1 MTSTCDSEKYKKL
14 KEKVEGQKKRREEV
28 SPGDMYDLAPLM
40 ARWAVY
46 DRLPICLLCRKLDS
60 KPKTL
65 GHIIPHSVL
74 KEAGRDK
81 AFDHIRGAEMPVSKM
96 GYYAFCEGCEKLFQQ
111 GEVYFNKEFFRP
123 FLANVD
129 GKTEVNV
136 TNDSFPWLYYC
147 LISIIWRL
155 LCFVPHENSG
165 CIRIQALEYLR
176 NYLLNWKE
184 ETGEIDARVKLL
196 LFAPSCLVDEMLK
209 DNEVNRR
216 CFYEMFTGGIFQPPS
231 DSPNVLPVWLF
242 CGPLHVNMLYLEC
255 GFTADSS
262 VKGFED
268 SVLTTKTNK
277 FTIEDKKTRI
287 FPAVYYKTVV
297 DFGAPILSATSRLPS
312 AGKKADSTSP
322 VFQAVYFHLLPK
334 DISYDRKHNI
344 FDFRKDMFEKKG
356 CHQRDAFS
364 ITEVKRKGNNEKI
377 VFVAIRGGL
386 KNGGEYA
393 MGLNVNTDGTVQYMK
408 GVNVPPKDVVKGVD
422 LSEPPFKEAI
432 EKLLKDLNLVGCIG

>member
-1 MTSTCDSEKYKKL
+1 MASTCDSEKYKKL
-14 KEKVEGQKKRREEV
+14 KEKVEWQKKRREEV
-28 SPGDMYDLAPLM
+28 SPGDMYELAQLM
-40 ARWAVY
+40 ARWAVN

-96 GYYAFCEGCEKLFQQ
+96 GYYAFCEGCEKVFQQ
-111 GEVYFNKEFFRP
+111 GEVYFNKEFFGP

-155 LCFVPHENSG
+155 LCFVPHENSR
-165 CIRIQALEYLR
+165 CISIQALEYLR
-176 NYLLNWKE
+176 NYLLNWEK

-196 LFAPSCLVDEMLK
+196 LFAPSCQVDEMLK

-216 CFYEMFTGGIFQPPS
+216 CFYQMFTGRISQPPP

-242 CGPLHVNMLYLEC
+242 CGPLHVNMVYLGCGSTFEC
-255 GFTADSS
+255 S
-262 VKGFED
+262 VEGFED

-287 FPAVYYKTVV
+287 FPAEYYELVV
-297 DFGAPILSATSRLPS
+297 DFGTSILSATSRLPS
-312 AGKKADSTSP
+312 AGKKIDNTSP
-322 VFQAVYFHLLPK
+322 VMKADYFHLLPR
-334 DISYDRKHNI
+334 DVSYDRKRNI
-344 FDFRKDMFEKKG
+344 FHFSKDWFEKKG
-356 CHQRDAFS
+356 CHHRGAFS

-408 GVNVPPKDVVKGVD
+408 GVNIPPNVVGVD
-422 LSEPPFKEAI
+422 LSDPPFKDKV
-432 EKLLKDLNLVGCIG
+432 EKLLQDFNVVG